1 MNKQGLI
8 GLDLTVDVL
17 HKLVPVVLL
26 VLVVL
31 VGELVFGP
39 NNTIWINIKNK
50 HYTKQWKKKTK
61 LKVKKKIYIYM
72 F

>member
-39 NNTIWINIKNK
+39 NNII
-50 HYTKQWKKKTK
+50 
-61 LKVKKKIYIYM
+61 
-72 F
+72 

>member
-50 HYTKQWKKKTK
+50 HYTQNNEKQE
-61 LKVKKKIYIYM
+61 
-72 F
+72 